1 MYSTRG
7 YKIYICP
14 VTLGKLESFRNYKGL
29 RIIFSKILDAVLSH
43 CFTKEIIF
51 LIPLSIAFSN
61 PKILAFLFL
70 LRTS

>member
-29 RIIFSKILDAVLSH
+29 RIIFSKILDAVFKSLFYERDNFSDS
-43 CFTKEIIF
+43 
-51 LIPLSIAFSN
+51 PLHR
-61 PKILAFLFL
+61 ILESENFNFPFP
-70 LRTS
+70 T